1 MPGCIVNPINTNTR
15 INLYFNSFIF
25 VFFHWRIKGLRI
37 KTVMMTQEIK
47 GRKANIA
54 NLTKTGL
61 WSPPNVSIKQSIAK
75 LFLSEGTT

>member
-1 MPGCIVNPINTNTR
+1 
-15 INLYFNSFIF
+15 
-25 VFFHWRIKGLRI
+25 
-37 KTVMMTQEIK
+37 MMTQEIK